1 MAQLTNVLSSRYI
14 YFNSKKFNY
23 ISLLSQWMVDGVHG
37 SEGQRTDW
45 DIFSIFCPIWY
56 LDWDPEQEPMLAP
69 VGRVRTRWGPVS
81 RPTPHWTLEL
91 INQIFLICLCCN
103 LLTRTSPLSRLN
115 TPIRWPAPAPGHS
128 ARLKINCQQF
138 CFRIIEGWRLKAH
151 NPVI

>member
-1 MAQLTNVLSSRYI
+1 MYCQADTFILTAKNLTTFLFSPSGW
-14 YFNSKKFNY
+14 
-23 ISLLSQWMVDGVHG
+23 WMVSMVRRDK
-37 SEGQRTDW
+37 GQIGTYSAQFE
-45 DIFSIFCPIWY
+45 ILIEI
-56 LDWDPEQEPMLAP
+56 LAEQEQMLAP

-81 RPTPHWTLEL
+81 CPAPHWTLEL

-138 CFRIIEGWRLKAH
+138 CFRIIEG
-151 NPVI
+151 

>member
-23 ISLLSQWMVDGVHG
+23 ISLLSSGWLMVSMVRRDK
-37 SEGQRTDW
+37 GQIGTYSAQF
-45 DIFSIFCPIWY
+45 DILIEILSRSQCWH
-56 LDWDPEQEPMLAP
+56 LWVVWGHAGDPCLAP
-69 VGRVRTRWGPVS
+69 P
-81 RPTPHWTLEL
+81 PHWTLEL

-115 TPIRWPAPAPGHS
+115 TPIRWPAPAPGHW

-138 CFRIIEGWRLKAH
+138 CFHIMEGWMPIIH